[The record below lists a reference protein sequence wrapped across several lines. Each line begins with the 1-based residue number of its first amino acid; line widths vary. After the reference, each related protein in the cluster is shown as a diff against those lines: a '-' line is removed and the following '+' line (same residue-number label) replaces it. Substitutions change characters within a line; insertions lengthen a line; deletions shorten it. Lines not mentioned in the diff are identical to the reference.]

1 MTQAYLVEVK
11 TKQTTAGE
19 MYDLLFD
26 NGEKV
31 GVGKF
36 KPKNAEPGKYY
47 EYEVKMNGNF
57 KNLAPGSL
65 KQVVAPPASSPA
77 STATSGYAKP
87 ASSNGYDT
95 RQDTI
100 SKQAAFN
107 TAIALVKLMQDADA
121 LPIPASVKKDKKAD
135 ALEAIVLD
143 VAARFYHR
151 ATGNTLDLGD
161 LQVEADLAAVEGET
175 NWDE

>member
-1 MTQAYLVEVK
+1 MTQAYLVEIK
-11 TKQTTAGE
+11 TKSTSAGD

-65 KQVVAPPASSPA
+65 KQVVAPPASAPA
-77 STATSGYAKP
+77 PAKSFSSGN
-87 ASSNGYDT
+87 SYDS

-121 LPIPASVKKDKKAD
+121 LPIPTSVKKDKKAD
-135 ALEAIVLD
+135 LIEAIVLD
-143 VAARFYHR
+143 VAGRFYQR
-151 ATGNTLDLGD
+151 ATGNILDLGEA
-161 LQVEADLAAVEGET
+161 QIEADLAAVDAET

>member
-11 TKQTTAGE
+11 TKQTSAGE

-47 EYEVKMNGNF
+47 EYEVKMNGTF

-65 KQVVAPPASSPA
+65 KQVVAPPASSPQPV
-77 STATSGYAKP
+77 SGAKP
-87 ASSNGYDT
+87 AGGGGYDA

-135 ALEAIVLD
+135 AIEAIVLD

>member
-11 TKQTTAGE
+11 TKQTSAGE

-65 KQVVAPPASSPA
+65 KQVVAPPASAPA
-77 STATSGYAKP
+77 TGAAKP
-87 ASSNGYDT
+87 AYSGGNSFDS

-135 ALEAIVLD
+135 AIEAIVLD

>member
-1 MTQAYLVEVK
+1 MTQAYLVEVI
-11 TKQTTAGE
+11 TKQTSAGE

-36 KPKNAEPGKYY
+36 KPKNAEAGKYY
-47 EYEVKMNGNF
+47 SYEVKMNGNF

-65 KQVVAPPASSPA
+65 KQGVAPPASSPQPI
-77 STATSGYAKP
+77 SGAKP
-87 ASSNGYDT
+87 AGGGYDA

>member
-1 MTQAYLVEVK
+1 MTQAYLVEVL
-11 TKQTTAGE
+11 TKSTSVGP

-26 NGEKV
+26 NGDKV

-36 KPKNAEPGKYY
+36 MPKNAEPGKYY
-47 EYEVKMNGNF
+47 SYELKMNGNF

-65 KQVVAPPASSPA
+65 KQAVAPPASSPQPV
-77 STATSGYAKP
+77 SGAKP
-87 ASSNGYDT
+87 AGGGYDA

>member
-1 MTQAYLVEVK
+1 MTQAYLVEVI
-11 TKQTTAGE
+11 TKQTSAGE

-36 KPKNAEPGKYY
+36 KPKNAEAGKYY
-47 EYEVKMNGNF
+47 SYEVKMNGNF

-65 KQVVAPPASSPA
+65 KQGVAPPASAPA
-77 STATSGYAKP
+77 TQAAAKP
-87 ASSNGYDT
+87 AYSGGGYDT

>member
-1 MTQAYLVEVK
+1 MAQGYLLEVQ
-11 TKQTTAGE
+11 TKQTKIGP
-19 MYDLLFD
+19 MYDLVFEND
-26 NGEKV
+26 KV
-31 GVGKF
+31 GAGKYQ
-36 KPKNAEPGKYY
+36 PKNAVPGKYY
-47 EYEVKMNGNF
+47 SYEFNVNGNF

-65 KQVVAPPASSPA
+65 REMAAPPASSPQTGA
-77 STATSGYAKP
+77 APARSSSGGFDA
-87 ASSNGYDT
+87 

>member
-36 KPKNAEPGKYY
+36 KPKNAEAGKYY

-65 KQVVAPPASSPA
+65 KQVVAPPASAPA
-77 STATSGYAKP
+77 ATSAKP
-87 ASSNGYDT
+87 AYSGGNGYDT